1 MSIGYEHALNTVV
14 FIFLICF
21 YMYLDSSWRIV
32 FPMAMIGYVFDVSV
46 GQGYLKEKKK
56 KKKQLEEQGSIK

>member
-1 MSIGYEHALNTVV
+1 
-14 FIFLICF
+14 
-21 YMYLDSSWRIV
+21 MYLDSSWRIV

-56 KKKQLEEQGSIK
+56 KKETVGGAREYKVNANLSKLVQP